1 MCCLCRFFDCFLGG
15 GSGGLNGLCNRAG
28 LGLDISRINNT
39 AYLNHTARRLL
50 LRCLDLHLLVL
61 AFCHHGRMLGFQ
73 SDVSNGHVNRTCQ
86 NGRVSN
92 GCRCVCVPKKIAG
105 PTTKPYFPR
114 VNRPSTLH
122 VTTAQ
127 TRRQRARRS
136 RFSWRI
142 TRRRRQIGPT
152 RSPLPAAKR

>member
-114 VNRPSTLH
+114 VNGRHICDLLGKFIGRPLRISIMFI
-122 VTTAQ
+122 VFIVSN
-127 TRRQRARRS
+127 RRDCDS
-136 RFSWRI
+136 I
-142 TRRRRQIGPT
+142 
-152 RSPLPAAKR
+152 

>member
-114 VNRPSTLH
+114 VNLSLRLISLI
-122 VTTAQ
+122 Q
-127 TRRQRARRS
+127 TIAH
-136 RFSWRI
+136 
-142 TRRRRQIGPT
+142 
-152 RSPLPAAKR
+152 

>member
-73 SDVSNGHVNRTCQ
+73 SDVSNGRVKTDACRTDAGVCAEKNRWSHHETVFPAGKWKAHLRFAWKIYWAAFT
-86 NGRVSN
+86 NFHYVH
-92 GCRCVCVPKKIAG
+92 CVHCVQSE
-105 PTTKPYFPR
+105 R
-114 VNRPSTLH
+114 L
-122 VTTAQ
+122 
-127 TRRQRARRS
+127 
-136 RFSWRI
+136 
-142 TRRRRQIGPT
+142 
-152 RSPLPAAKR
+152 